1 MMMVLEINGDGSG
14 DFYVINGFTLQHG
27 KLANL
32 L

>member
-1 MMMVLEINGDGSG
+1 MVMVLVINGDGNG
-14 DFYVINGFTLQHG
+14 AFYVINGFTLQHG